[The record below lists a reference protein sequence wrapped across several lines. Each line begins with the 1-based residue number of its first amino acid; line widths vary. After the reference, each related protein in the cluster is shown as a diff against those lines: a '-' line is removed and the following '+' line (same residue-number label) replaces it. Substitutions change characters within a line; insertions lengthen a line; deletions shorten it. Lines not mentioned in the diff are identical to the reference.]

1 MSVEELPLYRKHC
14 YQGSGEKHLVNFV
27 RAMNNEHPQ
36 LNIHFIPF
44 LAPGHLIPLS
54 NIATLFAARG
64 HRVTVITTPSYAQIL
79 RKSSP
84 SLLLHV
90 VDFPAQ
96 EAGFSDGAEV
106 MSAAN
111 DLESARKFFHASMLL
126 RVPISRF
133 LEQHPPDCVVADFF
147 HPWVHDVAN
156 NLRIARLA
164 FNGFSLFTVAAME
177 SVRLNPALV
186 SDADPFVI
194 PDFPHCITMWSR
206 PPKRVTAFLESL
218 LETEMKS
225 DGLIVNNFVELD
237 GEEYI
242 QHYEKGK
249 AHKAWHL
256 GPACLVAKSGEE
268 RGQKSVV
275 SEEEC
280 VSWLNSKQAKSVVY
294 VCFGSMCRFPDR
306 QLFEMACGLEEAA
319 HNFVWVVPEK
329 KGKEDESEEEKTK
342 WLPKGF
348 EERNAEKGLI
358 IRGWAPQLVILAHNA
373 VGAFLTHCGWNS
385 TLEAVTVGVPMLTW
399 PVLGDQFYNERLVTE
414 VRGVAVEVGATEW
427 RETGY
432 GEREK
437 LVTRDCIEKAVRRLM
452 DGGDE
457 ADQIRRRAQEFS
469 DKAKQALQDG
479 GSSYNNLTAL
489 IAHLTR
495 LKRLRDTR

>member
-1 MSVEELPLYRKHC
+1 MNTSFLCEQEREKKHC
-14 YQGSGEKHLVNFV
+14 VKLL
-27 RAMNNEHPQ
+27 RAMNNEQSP
-36 LNIHFIPF
+36 LNIYFIPF
-44 LAPGHLIPLS
+44 LASGHLIPLC
-54 NIATLFAARG
+54 NIATLFASRG
-64 HRVTVITTPSYAQIL
+64 HRVTVITTPSYVQIL
-79 RKSSP
+79 QKSNP

-96 EAGFSDGAEV
+96 EAGFPGGV
-106 MSAAN
+106 QLMSAAN
-111 DLESARKFFHASMLL
+111 DDESARKFYHANMLL

-133 LEQHPPDCVVADFF
+133 LEQHPPDCVIADYI
-147 HPWVHDVAN
+147 HSWVHEVAS

-177 SVRLNPALV
+177 SVRSNPALV
-186 SDADPFVI
+186 PEAGPFLI
-194 PDFPHCITMWSR
+194 PDFPHRITLCST
-206 PPKRVTAFLESL
+206 PPKGVTGFVQRL

-225 DGLIVNNFVELD
+225 DGLIVNSFVELD

-242 QHYEKGK
+242 PYYEKGK

-256 GPACLVAKSGEE
+256 GPAFLAAKVGEE
-268 RGQKSVV
+268 RGEKSVV

-294 VCFGSMCRFPDR
+294 VSFGSVCRFPDK

-319 HNFVWVVPEK
+319 HNFIWVVPEK
-329 KGKEDESEEEKTK
+329 KGKEDESEEEKAK

-385 TLEAVTVGVPMLTW
+385 TLEAVTAGVPMLTW

-457 ADQIRRRAQEFS
+457 AEEIRRRAKELS
-469 DKAKQALQDG
+469 DKAKEALGDG
-479 GSSYNNLTAL
+479 GSSHNNLTAL
-489 IAHLTR
+489 IAHLTH
-495 LKRLRDTR
+495 LRDTR

>member
-1 MSVEELPLYRKHC
+1 MKASCVKFDRAIMENQHPPLN
-14 YQGSGEKHLVNFV
+14 L
-27 RAMNNEHPQ
+27 
-36 LNIHFIPF
+36 HFIPF
-44 LAPGHLIPLS
+44 LAPGHLIPLC
-54 NIATLFAARG
+54 NIATQFAARG
-64 HRVTVITTPSYAQIL
+64 HRVTVITTSSYARIL

-90 VDFPAQ
+90 VDFPGG
-96 EAGFSDGAEV
+96 EEL

-111 DLESARKFFHASMLL
+111 DLESARNFFHASMLL
-126 RVPISRF
+126 RDPISRF
-133 LEQHPPDCVVADFF
+133 LEQHRPDCVVADFF
-147 HPWVHDVAN
+147 FHWVHDVAN

-177 SVRLNPALV
+177 SVKSNPALV
-186 SDADPFVI
+186 PDSGPFVI
-194 PDFPHCITMWSR
+194 PDLPHRITLCSR
-206 PPKRVTAFLESL
+206 PPKGVSAFMERL

-225 DGLIVNNFVELD
+225 DGLIVNSFAELD

-256 GPACLVAKSGEE
+256 GPACLAAKGGEE
-268 RGQKSVV
+268 RGEKRVV

-294 VCFGSMCRFPDR
+294 VCFGSMCRFPDK
-306 QLFEMACGLEEAA
+306 QLYEIACGLEEAA

-329 KGKEDESEEEKTK
+329 KGKEKESEEEKLK

-348 EERNAEKGLI
+348 GQRNAEKGLI
-358 IRGWAPQLVILAHNA
+358 IRGWAPQLVILAHTA

-385 TLEAVTVGVPMLTW
+385 TLEAVTAGVPMLTW

-437 LVTRDCIEKAVRRLM
+437 LVTGDCIQKAVRRLM

-457 ADQIRRRAQEFS
+457 AREIRRRAQEFS
-469 DKAKQALQDG
+469 DKAKQAVRDG
-479 GSSYNNLTAL
+479 GSSHNNLTAL

-495 LKRLRDTR
+495 LRDTR